1 MVPTTVIE
9 AALADLLA
17 ADPAT
22 LAPAALANHVHLI
35 IAPFVPSPDTDLASL
50 TPATFTGSTPK
61 NAGVGTQQSFVDPLT
76 GNRVVQLLEPAGGWH
91 WQCTAA
97 PAAPETV
104 YGYVVTDNADAVTY
118 GSALLDEPVEIADVG
133 DALDIDQVRYTI
145 PVGMIT

>member
-1 MVPTTVIE
+1 MVPTSVIE
-9 AALADLLA
+9 AALADRLA
-17 ADPAT
+17 TDPAT

-35 IAPFVPSPDTDLASL
+35 IEPFVPSPETDFTLL
-50 TPATFTGSTPK
+50 TEATFAGGADK
-61 NAGVGTQQSFVDPLT
+61 NAGVGAQQSFVDPLT

-91 WQCTAA
+91 WQATAA

-118 GSALLDEPVEIADVG
+118 GSGLLDETVEIADVG
-133 DALDIDQVRYTI
+133 DAVDIDQVRFTI